1 MLSRNLKH
9 LDYTSRF
16 YQLKSDDFEFNSYD
30 EFMATED
37 AIERSLSFG
46 MEWTA
51 EKINVLHP
59 EQTGVHVA
67 CFDLSSLLQ
76 QGPDVCIDCY
86 VTYNVATIE
95 NECVELQL
103 NVGPLTISRTQLYS
117 TALSVQL
124 FSEGETYRDLLTITC
139 TSEQL
144 AIEISY
150 KSEHIGVGLKDFFVG
165 RLGFAEVLS
174 SVEDRSL
181 LYCGDNS
188 YWQGMLIRLDRLIEQ
203 RMKAKLYCRFLHQLA
218 TLVQSIYSDYEENC
232 SVRLCATNENGTA
245 SELKQR
251 LLEEISSKLEQ
262 PTNADDHRRREFC
275 TDIIYCSLSTPL
287 DTTIATLVNTNQIL
301 SITISTIVDANV
313 NSN

>member
-1 MLSRNLKH
+1 MVSRDLKH
-9 LDYTSRF
+9 LDYTSQF
-16 YQLKSDDFEFNSYD
+16 YQIKDDDFDFKSYD
-30 EFMATED
+30 EFMEMED
-37 AIERSLSFG
+37 TIERSLSFG

-51 EKINVLHP
+51 DKINVLHP

-76 QGPDVCIDCY
+76 HGPDVCLDCY
-86 VTYNVATIE
+86 VTYRVATIE
-95 NECVELQL
+95 KECVELQL
-103 NVGPLTISRTQLYS
+103 NVGPLTIPRTQLYS
-117 TALSVQL
+117 TALSIQL

-150 KSEHIGVGLKDFFVG
+150 KSAHVGIGLKDFFVG

-188 YWQGMLIRLDRLIEQ
+188 YWQGTLIRLDRLIDQ

-218 TLVQSIYSDYEENC
+218 TLVQSIYSDYEEIC
-232 SVRLCATNENGTA
+232 TVRICATNENGTA

-251 LLEEISSKLEQ
+251 LLEELSTKLDQ
-262 PTNADDHRRREFC
+262 PTNADECRRREFC
-275 TDIIYCSLSTPL
+275 TDIIYCSLSTIARDRDDS
-287 DTTIATLVNTNQIL
+287 DT
-301 SITISTIVDANV
+301 S
-313 NSN
+313 